1 MPRIGLALGGG
12 AARGIAHIP
21 ILEAF
26 DELGIKPSVIVGCS
40 MGALIGAAYACGVP
54 ASELRERAQRLLS
67 NRLDAMKYVFSTRQS
82 KITELL
88 SLKGLSTMHLQGEKL
103 VGLALPDELPANI
116 EDAAI
121 PLRIIAT
128 DFEQLEE
135 RVFTSGPMVQAIAAS
150 IAIPGIIT
158 APLIDGR
165 IHVDGGVTNP
175 VPFNHARD
183 GADIVVA
190 IDVTGR
196 PRMTPGRHPT
206 NIELAVGSLLIMFSK
221 IAELRRA
228 QGEPEIYIKPG
239 IESFGPG
246 DFFRAREIMDAST
259 AAKDELKRKLTEAI
273 EKFRAYP

>member
-21 ILEAF
+21 MLEAF
-26 DELGIKPSVIVGCS
+26 DEMGIKPSVIVGCS
-40 MGALIGAAYACGVP
+40 MGALIGAAYACGIP

-158 APLIDGR
+158 APLIEGR

-206 NIELAVGSLLIMFSK
+206 NIELAVGSLLIMFGK

-239 IESFGPG
+239 IESFGTG

-259 AAKDELKRKLTEAI
+259 AAKDELKRKLSEAI